1 MKSNQENRIMS
12 MWRVRALA
20 LVLGIGAPL
29 AGWAQNAIQ
38 SINST
43 QQGTSEVVRIELS
56 EPLAAV
62 PAGFTIQTPPRIAID
77 LPGVTNALGRSSVD
91 LNQGNL
97 RSVNVAQ
104 AGERTRLVLNL
115 KQAANYKAQLQGK
128 ALLLVLMRELVEGD
142 GVPDRCLA
150 ALASAHPRVRLVAA
164 QALEHFGDDAGFA
177 KFVTELINDRG
188 EGKTKWTI
196 PGEVVRSIAELV
208 TFGDNKGNPQLKVR
222 AARLLDALAE
232 DKQETFDRQWSI
244 FSRRY
249 ASTITAVHEIASKRP
264 VSKPAYAPEE
274 LRQQLEARLSSWTR
288 NGKSV

>member
-43 QQGTSEVVRIELS
+43 QQGTAEVVRIELS

-77 LPGVTNALGRSSVD
+77 LPGVTNALGRSSVEV
-91 LNQGNL
+91 NQGNL

-115 KQAANYKAQLQGK
+115 KQA
-128 ALLLVLMRELVEGD
+128 
-142 GVPDRCLA
+142 
-150 ALASAHPRVRLVAA
+150 
-164 QALEHFGDDAGFA
+164 
-177 KFVTELINDRG
+177 
-188 EGKTKWTI
+188 
-196 PGEVVRSIAELV
+196 
-208 TFGDNKGNPQLKVR
+208 
-222 AARLLDALAE
+222 
-232 DKQETFDRQWSI
+232 
-244 FSRRY
+244 
-249 ASTITAVHEIASKRP
+249 
-264 VSKPAYAPEE
+264 
-274 LRQQLEARLSSWTR
+274 SSY
-288 NGKSV
+288 